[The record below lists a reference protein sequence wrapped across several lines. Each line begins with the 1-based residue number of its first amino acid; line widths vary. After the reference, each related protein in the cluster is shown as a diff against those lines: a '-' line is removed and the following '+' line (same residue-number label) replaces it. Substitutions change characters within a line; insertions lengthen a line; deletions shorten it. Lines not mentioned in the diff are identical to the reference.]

1 MAVYVRRRISF
12 KAFLIIAIS
21 LFVVFQGLSIGKK
34 VYYSMRKGL
43 VMGAQSAS
51 LPLRID
57 TFYEASNRCNSDGSF
72 SAVYYLRIAS
82 GFPGT
87 PAVSSAEYTVKF
99 YVPWNIVRFLQLPP
113 ELTVT
118 SDGVIVGIGK
128 LGPNDTATYTFR
140 VVIPENKLSEVT
152 DFSVKARLDI
162 SEGGY
167 FDGKRFEAVSTIV
180 RACDAIDTSI
190 RDLGE
195 EPSASFSDEDLTN
208 NFTEEVGISEQ
219 EEGYQNSQGLSS
231 NSGNFRE
238 ILRAPATKICACYNR
253 QPTFSCQEYKNV
265 DIDVRCETYCKAR
278 DYGFGESVRCKDLE
292 VIYSGL

>member
-12 KAFLIIAIS
+12 KLLVIIAIGFLVIFEGFS
-21 LFVVFQGLSIGKK
+21 VIKK
-34 VYYSMRKGL
+34 VYYSMQQGL
-43 VMGAQSAS
+43 VMGAQSKA

-72 SAVYYLRIAS
+72 SAVYYLRIVS
-82 GFPGT
+82 GFPDT
-87 PAVSSAEYTVKF
+87 PTASSAEYTVKF
-99 YVPWNIVRFLQLPP
+99 YVPWNIVQFLQLPP

-140 VVIPENKLSEVT
+140 VVIPETKLSEVT

-180 RACDAIDTSI
+180 RPCDAIDTLSS
-190 RDLGE
+190 DLLE
-195 EPSASFSDEDLTN
+195 EPSASFSDENLTN
-208 NFTEEVGISEQ
+208 NFTEEADTSED
-219 EEGYQNSQGLSS
+219 EESAVKS
-231 NSGNFRE
+231 
-238 ILRAPATKICACYNR
+238 IKT
-253 QPTFSCQEYKNV
+253 
-265 DIDVRCETYCKAR
+265 
-278 DYGFGESVRCKDLE
+278 
-292 VIYSGL
+292 